1 MMRLS
6 RDARPN
12 KVGSVSYRLVAAL
25 AAWKALGCPAKYG
38 EAIREP
44 SAKPGGWPSRTSDLR
59 ISNVPESS
67 RYL

>member
-1 MMRLS
+1 MMRVS

-38 EAIREP
+38 EAIGKAGRM
-44 SAKPGGWPSRTSDLR
+44 AV
-59 ISNVPESS
+59 SNQRSPYFK
-67 RYL
+67 RA